1 VGARNVADLFS
12 EIEGA
17 IRKYQGH
24 LISGS
29 INETDRGD
37 LEGYFTVEMNKMD
50 DYKKIA
56 KSIRTI
62 PSVMNIQK
70 VKQF

>member
-1 VGARNVADLFS
+1 MWPGMYPDLFS

-17 IRKYQGH
+17 IRKHQGH

-37 LEGYFTVEMNKMD
+37 MEGFFTVEMNHPD
-50 DYKKIA
+50 DFKKIA
-56 KSIRTI
+56 KSIRSI
-62 PSVMNIQK
+62 PDILNIQK
-70 VKQF
+70 LSQF